1 VREGQKNNNKS
12 KEKIMNKNLVSILK
26 GGIIATV
33 AMTLLMLVAPM
44 MGMPKMPI
52 GEMLAGFMGIP
63 VALGWIA
70 HFMIGVVLAASYVFI
85 VKDHL
90 SGKPAVKGMLFSL
103 IPFFMAQLLVMPMM
117 GAGLFSANTP
127 APMMMVMGS
136 LIGHLVYGA
145 VLGAVSK

>member
-1 VREGQKNNNKS
+1 VRKGQRNNNKK
-12 KEKIMNKNLVSILK
+12 KEKLMNKNLISILK
-26 GGIIATV
+26 GGIIATA

-44 MGMPKMPI
+44 MGLPKMPI

-70 HFMIGVVLAASYVFI
+70 HFMIGVVLAAVYVFI
-85 VKDHL
+85 LKDRL
-90 SGKPAVKGMLFSL
+90 SGKSVVKGLLFAL
-103 IPFFMAQLLVMPMM
+103 IPFFMAQIIVMPMM
-117 GAGLFSANTP
+117 GAGLFSMSTGTP
-127 APMMMVMGS
+127 IMMVMGS